1 MTPSDMYGYIKLS
14 YTVVSL
20 LFATASQGRPMMI
33 QTRLTSLITLCA
45 ILMISLFSPRLPD
58 SAEQWL
64 STLLLGSLVV
74 VCLMVG
80 SGCRRFI
87 RD

>member
-1 MTPSDMYGYIKLS
+1 MM
-14 YTVVSL
+14 L
-20 LFATASQGRPMMI
+20 L
-33 QTRLTSLITLCA
+33 TRQTSLITLCSLL
-45 ILMISLFSPRLPD
+45 IISLFYPRLPD

-64 STLLLGSLVV
+64 STLLLGSLVT